1 MSGSD
6 RPKDW
11 KVRVGESEGE
21 SGTGDKDGDGDGDG
35 DGTVADVGIEPF
47 LSVTGY
53 SKRSVEE
60 DR

>member
-1 MSGSD
+1 M
-6 RPKDW
+6 
-11 KVRVGESEGE
+11 RVGESEGE